1 LPKYNQFV
9 KRNLKETWN
18 NQNYRNIK
26 YSV

>member
-1 LPKYNQFV
+1 V